1 LQIQKKIAKVFFVK
15 LSKPQNLPQ
24 KNPCNSPCIPSFSML
39 NIYYSYECHL
49 KGKVINYSD
58 KPLANKVW
66 QGYNNHH
73 QNVNGAEEVS
83 GTSLRKE

>member
-1 LQIQKKIAKVFFVK
+1 
-15 LSKPQNLPQ
+15 
-24 KNPCNSPCIPSFSML
+24 ML
-39 NIYYSYECHL
+39 NIYYSYGCHL

-73 QNVNGAEEVS
+73 QNVNDAEEAL